1 MERLSFKEWQVLSD
15 LEVLDS
21 IPEDFEFSMARGELK
36 TIKRSVDR
44 IMKHLGG
51 EGDLEAWVQSKI
63 TKANDYL
70 NSVSNHMD
78 GGEDDTKKEV
88 KEGKI
93 GKECSCCGDTI
104 TEDGCGCGPEC
115 GHCGGKGKV
124 EESLKE
130 EKCGDGMYYCKTSKK
145 CKKIPKGYRVGKDGM
160 LVKGVRWQDS
170 DGDGKWYEPGDDV
183 SEGIMPEPID
193 PKKHRDA
200 QKKQKMRN
208 LAIGNENPN
217 EKKVAEKKAG
227 GPKMMG
233 EATSRPKS
241 TQRAKLS
248 KADAHKRQAKLDR
261 ISAAKERSG
270 EVKSSKPTETP
281 APKRE
286 KREKVDPRLERAGDQ
301 IIRQLRSEGK
311 YSDSETYVKG
321 TAPVRATYGGKTDSF
336 TKETYKKKSKKLNE
350 GAVEDLE
357 KGMETLKSITYDSID
372 GLMKRIAE
380 DHDISTTKLHYMFKA
395 KHDMTPDDWAEK
407 NLKEEMSNWR
417 QDLDEKCWKGY
428 EKKGMKTMFGKR
440 YPNCVKK
447 EEVEQIQEKPGDGY
461 LGPTMKVGGSE
472 VGVPNPIRIAKDAAD
487 NTNRANQRKVDAV
500 KAHGGT
506 ASMPPYKLHNKQT
519 SKASQT
525 LFGMQKQSYEPQGE
539 VIGEE
544 GDDKVT
550 PINKGK
556 RMDAKKQAMKDMGKT
571 PYDLN
576 TARRRAKG
584 QGILDN
590 LLGKPPTTEEVV
602 LEKRDGKSAK
612 SKGYSL
618 RDWFKGGGWVQAGGK
633 YDGKPCAKQP
643 GQTTKPFCRDADD
656 RAAMTKDEREKRA
669 AKKRREDPN
678 PERKGKAKIVTEGKE
693 DKARRS
699 ELAKKHGID
708 MTKPGSRAK
717 LARLMKADTISKKRK
732 ESGDVRT
739 DKEVRKD
746 NAINRKEIDKERQHL
761 KQSKTKKGTEARRRV
776 DKKMDDFRRELR
788 SSDKPAEA
796 PPTREKVKV
805 QVGTKVDKP
814 ADAPKTG
821 RNKPTAEKRADR
833 KSYEAQQRRN
843 QKGLTE
849 KTEEIRYCPKCK
861 KPETRS
867 DCRYG
872 VDYWDANAKAI
883 VAEKKDACYH
893 KVKSRYSVWPSA
905 YASGAL
911 VKCRKVGAKNWGNK
925 TKKEGYEFS
934 DWRDDF
940 KPTEIQSFD
949 IVKAEPLV
957 DVNSITEPVQL
968 ATEDYQRL
976 QSTGNVFCIMLTW
989 RGQPY
994 KVQLFFPGGSRPSRE
1009 EVKGEVDKLY
1019 PGAVISH
1026 YYPAPTDP
1034 TQPIVVI
1041 QR

>member
-88 KEGKI
+88 KEAKCDCDCGKVP
-93 GKECSCCGDTI
+93 CV
-104 TEDGCGCGPEC
+104 EC
-115 GHCGGKGKV
+115 GTDHHKK
-124 EESLKE
+124 ELKE
-130 EKCGDGMYYCKTSKK
+130 EKCGDGMYYCKSSKK
-145 CKKIPKGYRVGKDGM
+145 CKKIPKGHRVGKDGM

-183 SEGIMPEPID
+183 SEGSNPSFDIN
-193 PKKHRDA
+193 PKAKKGSERDKKLQNRA
-200 QKKQKMRN
+200 DSGGVEGEIAAKMLQKKGKGPSLPGRQQDMR
-208 LAIGNENPN
+208 
-217 EKKVAEKKAG
+217 KKLK
-227 GPKMMG
+227 
-233 EATSRPKS
+233 
-241 TQRAKLS
+241 
-248 KADAHKRQAKLDR
+248 
-261 ISAAKERSG
+261 
-270 EVKSSKPTETP
+270 
-281 APKRE
+281 
-286 KREKVDPRLERAGDQ
+286 
-301 IIRQLRSEGK
+301 EGK

-372 GLMKRIAE
+372 GLMKKIAK

-472 VGVPNPIRIAKDAAD
+472 VGIPNPIRIAQDAAD
-487 NTNRANQRKVDAV
+487 VSNTVNQAKVADINAV
-500 KAHGGT
+500 RRGSAKIQKTKNYHKDTST
-506 ASMPPYKLHNKQT
+506 ASK
-519 SKASQT
+519 T
-525 LFGMQKQSYEPQGE
+525 LFGLRHNPRAQEILRQNQSFEPQGE

-544 GDDKVT
+544 GDNKVT
-550 PINKGK
+550 PINKKK
-556 RMDAKKQAMKDMGKT
+556 RMDAKKQATKDMSKE
-571 PYDLN
+571 PYDTN
-576 TARRRAKG
+576 TVRRRAKG
-584 QGILDN
+584 QEILDN

-678 PERKGKAKIVTEGKE
+678 PERKGKAKIVTE
-693 DKARRS
+693 KA
-699 ELAKKHGID
+699 
-708 MTKPGSRAK
+708 
-717 LARLMKADTISKKRK
+717 
-732 ESGDVRT
+732 
-739 DKEVRKD
+739 
-746 NAINRKEIDKERQHL
+746 
-761 KQSKTKKGTEARRRV
+761 
-776 DKKMDDFRRELR
+776 
-788 SSDKPAEA
+788 
-796 PPTREKVKV
+796 
-805 QVGTKVDKP
+805 
-814 ADAPKTG
+814 
-821 RNKPTAEKRADR
+821 
-833 KSYEAQQRRN
+833 
-843 QKGLTE
+843 
-849 KTEEIRYCPKCK
+849 EEIRYCPKCK

-872 VDYWDANAKAI
+872 VDYWDANSKTI

>member
-88 KEGKI
+88 KEAKCDCDCGKVP
-93 GKECSCCGDTI
+93 CV
-104 TEDGCGCGPEC
+104 EC
-115 GHCGGKGKV
+115 GTDHHKK
-124 EESLKE
+124 ELKE

-145 CKKIPKGYRVGKDGM
+145 CKKIPKGHRVSKDGM

-183 SEGIMPEPID
+183 SEGVMPEPID
-193 PKKHRDA
+193 PKKHKVA

-208 LAIGNENPN
+208 LAIGNDNPN

-227 GPKMMG
+227 GPKMIG
-233 EATSRPKS
+233 
-241 TQRAKLS
+241 
-248 KADAHKRQAKLDR
+248 
-261 ISAAKERSG
+261 
-270 EVKSSKPTETP
+270 
-281 APKRE
+281 
-286 KREKVDPRLERAGDQ
+286 
-301 IIRQLRSEGK
+301 
-311 YSDSETYVKG
+311 
-321 TAPVRATYGGKTDSF
+321 
-336 TKETYKKKSKKLNE
+336 E

-372 GLMKRIAE
+372 GLMKKIAE

-525 LFGMQKQSYEPQGE
+525 LFGMQKQSYEPEGE

-544 GDDKVT
+544 GDNKVT

-678 PERKGKAKIVTEGKE
+678 PERKGKAKIVTE
-693 DKARRS
+693 
-699 ELAKKHGID
+699 
-708 MTKPGSRAK
+708 
-717 LARLMKADTISKKRK
+717 
-732 ESGDVRT
+732 
-739 DKEVRKD
+739 
-746 NAINRKEIDKERQHL
+746 
-761 KQSKTKKGTEARRRV
+761 
-776 DKKMDDFRRELR
+776 
-788 SSDKPAEA
+788 
-796 PPTREKVKV
+796 
-805 QVGTKVDKP
+805 
-814 ADAPKTG
+814 
-821 RNKPTAEKRADR
+821 
-833 KSYEAQQRRN
+833 
-843 QKGLTE
+843 

-872 VDYWDANAKAI
+872 VDYWDANSKAI

-994 KVQLFFPGGSRPSRE
+994 RVQLFFPGGSRPSRE

>member
-130 EKCGDGMYYCKTSKK
+130 EKCGDGMYYCKSSKK

-193 PKKHRDA
+193 PKKHKAA

-208 LAIGNENPN
+208 LAIGNDNPN
-217 EKKVAEKKAG
+217 DKKVAEKKAG
-227 GPKMMG
+227 GPKMIG
-233 EATSRPKS
+233 
-241 TQRAKLS
+241 
-248 KADAHKRQAKLDR
+248 
-261 ISAAKERSG
+261 
-270 EVKSSKPTETP
+270 
-281 APKRE
+281 
-286 KREKVDPRLERAGDQ
+286 
-301 IIRQLRSEGK
+301 
-311 YSDSETYVKG
+311 
-321 TAPVRATYGGKTDSF
+321 
-336 TKETYKKKSKKLNE
+336 E

-372 GLMKRIAE
+372 GLMKKIAE

-447 EEVEQIQEKPGDGY
+447 EEVEQIDEVLGTAGKLAVRQGIKVAGKRGGRAVQGGLKSGKTATKSALQQKQAGKGEKIGKVVGAVAGGMAGGAAGGGVAS
-461 LGPTMKVGGSE
+461 LATGVAGGEVGQRVGGAIGKKIDKMSAKKPQKK
-472 VGVPNPIRIAKDAAD
+472 VVVNPQVME
-487 NTNRANQRKVDAV
+487 T
-500 KAHGGT
+500 T
-506 ASMPPYKLHNKQT
+506 
-519 SKASQT
+519 
-525 LFGMQKQSYEPQGE
+525 E

-544 GDDKVT
+544 GDNKVT

-678 PERKGKAKIVTEGKE
+678 PERKGKAKIVTEGQGETAKPRTKNLQRPTGKQPKASYRDQMRAKQRQERLERQKSVDSSTQRGPTASKE
-693 DKARRS
+693 
-699 ELAKKHGID
+699 AKK
-708 MTKPGSRAK
+708 AEE
-717 LARLMKADTISKKRK
+717 KRK
-732 ESGDVRT
+732 QNDPRT
-739 DKEVRKD
+739 SRL
-746 NAINRKEIDKERQHL
+746 R
-761 KQSKTKKGTEARRRV
+761 GTI
-776 DKKMDDFRRELR
+776 
-788 SSDKPAEA
+788 
-796 PPTREKVKV
+796 
-805 QVGTKVDKP
+805 
-814 ADAPKTG
+814 
-821 RNKPTAEKRADR
+821 ADR
-833 KSYEAQQRRN
+833 MAQGA
-843 QKGLTE
+843 KEHGLTE

-872 VDYWDANAKAI
+872 VDYWDANSKAI

-949 IVKAEPLV
+949 IIKAEPLV

-994 KVQLFFPGGSRPSRE
+994 RVQLFFPGGSRPSRE

>member
-88 KEGKI
+88 KEGKSKCDCDC
-93 GKECSCCGDTI
+93 GKVPCV
-104 TEDGCGCGPEC
+104 EC
-115 GHCGGKGKV
+115 GGDHHKN
-124 EESLKE
+124 ELKE

-183 SEGIMPEPID
+183 SEGSNPSFEVNKKKEVPEVPTQGPEVPKDMTFKTSELTKRIGKNIKKIKND
-193 PKKHRDA
+193 PNHPVNKLNKKR
-200 QKKQKMRN
+200 
-208 LAIGNENPN
+208 
-217 EKKVAEKKAG
+217 
-227 GPKMMG
+227 
-233 EATSRPKS
+233 
-241 TQRAKLS
+241 KLS
-248 KADAHKRQAKLDR
+248 
-261 ISAAKERSG
+261 
-270 EVKSSKPTETP
+270 
-281 APKRE
+281 
-286 KREKVDPRLERAGDQ
+286 
-301 IIRQLRSEGK
+301 
-311 YSDSETYVKG
+311 
-321 TAPVRATYGGKTDSF
+321 
-336 TKETYKKKSKKLNE
+336 E

-372 GLMKRIAE
+372 GLMKKIAE

-447 EEVEQIQEKPGDGY
+447 EEKDPFGRPGGKY
-461 LGPTMKVGGSE
+461 G
-472 VGVPNPIRIAKDAAD
+472 GVPKKGSGYDKAYQ
-487 NTNRANQRKVDAV
+487 ANMK
-500 KAHGGT
+500 KI
-506 ASMPPYKLHNKQT
+506 KELE
-519 SKASQT
+519 
-525 LFGMQKQSYEPQGE
+525 QKEETE
-539 VIGEE
+539 VIREE
-544 GDDKVT
+544 GDNKVT

-576 TARRRAKG
+576 TSRRRAKG

-678 PERKGKAKIVTEGKE
+678 PERKGKAKIVTEGQGETAKPRTKNLQRPIGKQPKASYRDQMRAKQRQERLERQKSVDSSTQRGPTASKEAKKAEEKRKQNDPRASRLRGTIADRMAQGAREHGLGEAKIVTEGKE

-699 ELAKKHGID
+699 ELAKKHGLD

-746 NAINRKEIDKERQHL
+746 NAANRKAIDATRQQL
-761 KQSKTKKGTEARRRV
+761 GQSKAKKGTERRRQV
-776 DKKMDDFRRELR
+776 DKKLDNFRKELR

-796 PPTREKVKV
+796 PPTRQKVNVK
-805 QVGTKVDKP
+805 VGTKVDKP
-814 ADAPKTG
+814 ADGPKTG

-843 QKGLTE
+843 QKEDMKEGL
-849 KTEEIRYCPKCK
+849 
-861 KPETRS
+861 
-867 DCRYG
+867 
-872 VDYWDANAKAI
+872 

>member
-21 IPEDFEFSMARGELK
+21 IPEDFEFAMARGELK

-88 KEGKI
+88 KEAKCDCDCGKVP
-93 GKECSCCGDTI
+93 CV
-104 TEDGCGCGPEC
+104 EC
-115 GHCGGKGKV
+115 GTDHHKK
-124 EESLKE
+124 ELKE

-145 CKKIPKGYRVGKDGM
+145 CKKIPKGHRVGKDGM

-183 SEGIMPEPID
+183 SEGNKSESFEVQESPSFEMNKSEIPRD
-193 PKKHRDA
+193 KRYQTSDLSRRVKKNMDR
-200 QKKQKMRN
+200 MRN
-208 LAIGNENPN
+208 DPNHPHYVGKVLKANE
-217 EKKVAEKKAG
+217 
-227 GPKMMG
+227 
-233 EATSRPKS
+233 
-241 TQRAKLS
+241 
-248 KADAHKRQAKLDR
+248 
-261 ISAAKERSG
+261 
-270 EVKSSKPTETP
+270 EVEVT
-281 APKRE
+281 
-286 KREKVDPRLERAGDQ
+286 
-301 IIRQLRSEGK
+301 EGK

-372 GLMKRIAE
+372 GLMKKIAE

-447 EEVEQIQEKPGDGY
+447 EE
-461 LGPTMKVGGSE
+461 T
-472 VGVPNPIRIAKDAAD
+472 
-487 NTNRANQRKVDAV
+487 
-500 KAHGGT
+500 
-506 ASMPPYKLHNKQT
+506 
-519 SKASQT
+519 
-525 LFGMQKQSYEPQGE
+525 E

-576 TARRRAKG
+576 TSRRRAKG
-584 QGILDN
+584 KGILDN

-678 PERKGKAKIVTEGKE
+678 PERKGKAKIVTEGQGETAKPRTKNLQRPTGKQPKASYRDQMRAKQRQERLERQKSVDSSTQRGPTASKEAKKAEEKRKQNDPRASRLRGTIADRMAQGAKEHGLGEGNIVAEGKE

-699 ELAKKHGID
+699 ELAKKHGLD

-746 NAINRKEIDKERQHL
+746 NAINRKEIDKERQAL

-796 PPTREKVKV
+796 PPTRQKVNVK
-805 QVGTKVDKP
+805 VGTKVDKP
-814 ADAPKTG
+814 ADGPKTG

-843 QKGLTE
+843 QKEDMKEGL
-849 KTEEIRYCPKCK
+849 
-861 KPETRS
+861 
-867 DCRYG
+867 
-872 VDYWDANAKAI
+872 

>member
-88 KEGKI
+88 KEAKCDCDCGKVP
-93 GKECSCCGDTI
+93 CV
-104 TEDGCGCGPEC
+104 EC
-115 GHCGGKGKV
+115 GTDHHKK
-124 EESLKE
+124 ELKE
-130 EKCGDGMYYCKTSKK
+130 EKCGDGMYYCKSSKK

-183 SEGIMPEPID
+183 SEGAMPEPID
-193 PKKHRDA
+193 PKKHKDA

-227 GPKMMG
+227 GPKLMG
-233 EATSRPKS
+233 
-241 TQRAKLS
+241 
-248 KADAHKRQAKLDR
+248 
-261 ISAAKERSG
+261 
-270 EVKSSKPTETP
+270 
-281 APKRE
+281 
-286 KREKVDPRLERAGDQ
+286 
-301 IIRQLRSEGK
+301 EGK

-357 KGMETLKSITYDSID
+357 KGMENLKSITYDSID

-544 GDDKVT
+544 GDNKVT
-550 PINKGK
+550 SINQKK
-556 RMDAKKQAMKDMGKT
+556 RMDAKKQAIKDMSKE
-571 PYDLN
+571 PYDTN
-576 TARRRAKG
+576 TARRRAKC
-584 QGILDN
+584 QGILDK

-602 LEKRDGKSAK
+602 LEKRDGRSAK

-618 RDWFKGGGWVQAGGK
+618 RDWFKGG
-633 YDGKPCAKQP
+633 
-643 GQTTKPFCRDADD
+643 
-656 RAAMTKDEREKRA
+656 
-669 AKKRREDPN
+669 
-678 PERKGKAKIVTEGKE
+678 
-693 DKARRS
+693 
-699 ELAKKHGID
+699 
-708 MTKPGSRAK
+708 
-717 LARLMKADTISKKRK
+717 
-732 ESGDVRT
+732 
-739 DKEVRKD
+739 
-746 NAINRKEIDKERQHL
+746 
-761 KQSKTKKGTEARRRV
+761 
-776 DKKMDDFRRELR
+776 
-788 SSDKPAEA
+788 
-796 PPTREKVKV
+796 
-805 QVGTKVDKP
+805 
-814 ADAPKTG
+814 
-821 RNKPTAEKRADR
+821 
-833 KSYEAQQRRN
+833 
-843 QKGLTE
+843 
-849 KTEEIRYCPKCK
+849 
-861 KPETRS
+861 
-867 DCRYG
+867 
-872 VDYWDANAKAI
+872 
-883 VAEKKDACYH
+883 
-893 KVKSRYSVWPSA
+893 
-905 YASGAL
+905 
-911 VKCRKVGAKNWGNK
+911 
-925 TKKEGYEFS
+925 
-934 DWRDDF
+934 
-940 KPTEIQSFD
+940 
-949 IVKAEPLV
+949 
-957 DVNSITEPVQL
+957 
-968 ATEDYQRL
+968 
-976 QSTGNVFCIMLTW
+976 
-989 RGQPY
+989 
-994 KVQLFFPGGSRPSRE
+994 
-1009 EVKGEVDKLY
+1009 
-1019 PGAVISH
+1019 
-1026 YYPAPTDP
+1026 
-1034 TQPIVVI
+1034 
-1041 QR
+1041 

>member
-1 MERLSFKEWQVLSD
+1 
-15 LEVLDS
+15 
-21 IPEDFEFSMARGELK
+21 
-36 TIKRSVDR
+36 
-44 IMKHLGG
+44 
-51 EGDLEAWVQSKI
+51 
-63 TKANDYL
+63 
-70 NSVSNHMD
+70 
-78 GGEDDTKKEV
+78 
-88 KEGKI
+88 
-93 GKECSCCGDTI
+93 
-104 TEDGCGCGPEC
+104 
-115 GHCGGKGKV
+115 
-124 EESLKE
+124 
-130 EKCGDGMYYCKTSKK
+130 
-145 CKKIPKGYRVGKDGM
+145 
-160 LVKGVRWQDS
+160 
-170 DGDGKWYEPGDDV
+170 
-183 SEGIMPEPID
+183 
-193 PKKHRDA
+193 
-200 QKKQKMRN
+200 
-208 LAIGNENPN
+208 
-217 EKKVAEKKAG
+217 
-227 GPKMMG
+227 
-233 EATSRPKS
+233 
-241 TQRAKLS
+241 
-248 KADAHKRQAKLDR
+248 
-261 ISAAKERSG
+261 
-270 EVKSSKPTETP
+270 
-281 APKRE
+281 
-286 KREKVDPRLERAGDQ
+286 
-301 IIRQLRSEGK
+301 
-311 YSDSETYVKG
+311 
-321 TAPVRATYGGKTDSF
+321 
-336 TKETYKKKSKKLNE
+336 
-350 GAVEDLE
+350 
-357 KGMETLKSITYDSID
+357 METLKSITYDSID
-372 GLMKRIAE
+372 GLMKKIAE

-447 EEVEQIQEKPGDGY
+447 EE
-461 LGPTMKVGGSE
+461 T
-472 VGVPNPIRIAKDAAD
+472 
-487 NTNRANQRKVDAV
+487 
-500 KAHGGT
+500 
-506 ASMPPYKLHNKQT
+506 
-519 SKASQT
+519 
-525 LFGMQKQSYEPQGE
+525 E

-544 GDDKVT
+544 GDNKVT

-678 PERKGKAKIVTEGKE
+678 PERKGKAKIVTEGQGETAKPRTKNLQRPTGKQPKASYRDQMRAKQRQERLERQKSVDSSTQRGPTASKEAKKAEEKRKQNDPRASRLRGTIADRMAQGAREHGLGEGNIVAEGKE

-699 ELAKKHGID
+699 ELAKKHGLD

-732 ESGDVRT
+732 ESGDTRS

-746 NAINRKEIDKERQHL
+746 NAINRKEIDKERQAL

-796 PPTREKVKV
+796 PPTRQKVNVK
-805 QVGTKVDKP
+805 VGTKVDKP
-814 ADAPKTG
+814 ADGPKTG

-843 QKGLTE
+843 QKEDMKEGL
-849 KTEEIRYCPKCK
+849 
-861 KPETRS
+861 
-867 DCRYG
+867 
-872 VDYWDANAKAI
+872 

>member
-88 KEGKI
+88 KEAKCDCDCGKVP
-93 GKECSCCGDTI
+93 CV
-104 TEDGCGCGPEC
+104 EC
-115 GHCGGKGKV
+115 GTDHHKK
-124 EESLKE
+124 ELKE
-130 EKCGDGMYYCKTSKK
+130 EKCGDGMYYCKSSKK

-183 SEGIMPEPID
+183 SEGAMPEPID
-193 PKKHRDA
+193 PKKHKDA

-227 GPKMMG
+227 GPKLMG
-233 EATSRPKS
+233 
-241 TQRAKLS
+241 
-248 KADAHKRQAKLDR
+248 
-261 ISAAKERSG
+261 
-270 EVKSSKPTETP
+270 
-281 APKRE
+281 
-286 KREKVDPRLERAGDQ
+286 
-301 IIRQLRSEGK
+301 EGK

-357 KGMETLKSITYDSID
+357 KGMENLKSITYDSID

-544 GDDKVT
+544 GDNKVT
-550 PINKGK
+550 SINQKK
-556 RMDAKKQAMKDMGKT
+556 RMDAKKQAIKDMSKE
-571 PYDLN
+571 PYDTN

-678 PERKGKAKIVTEGKE
+678 PERKGKAKIVTAE
-693 DKARRS
+693 
-699 ELAKKHGID
+699 
-708 MTKPGSRAK
+708 
-717 LARLMKADTISKKRK
+717 
-732 ESGDVRT
+732 
-739 DKEVRKD
+739 EV
-746 NAINRKEIDKERQHL
+746 
-761 KQSKTKKGTEARRRV
+761 
-776 DKKMDDFRRELR
+776 
-788 SSDKPAEA
+788 
-796 PPTREKVKV
+796 
-805 QVGTKVDKP
+805 
-814 ADAPKTG
+814 
-821 RNKPTAEKRADR
+821 
-833 KSYEAQQRRN
+833 
-843 QKGLTE
+843 
-849 KTEEIRYCPKCK
+849 
-861 KPETRS
+861 
-867 DCRYG
+867 
-872 VDYWDANAKAI
+872 

-994 KVQLFFPGGSRPSRE
+994 RVQLFFPGGSRPSRE

>member
-1 MERLSFKEWQVLSD
+1 
-15 LEVLDS
+15 
-21 IPEDFEFSMARGELK
+21 
-36 TIKRSVDR
+36 
-44 IMKHLGG
+44 
-51 EGDLEAWVQSKI
+51 
-63 TKANDYL
+63 
-70 NSVSNHMD
+70 
-78 GGEDDTKKEV
+78 
-88 KEGKI
+88 
-93 GKECSCCGDTI
+93 
-104 TEDGCGCGPEC
+104 
-115 GHCGGKGKV
+115 
-124 EESLKE
+124 
-130 EKCGDGMYYCKTSKK
+130 MYYCKTSKK
-145 CKKIPKGYRVGKDGM
+145 CKKIPKGHRVGKDGM

-193 PKKHRDA
+193 PKKHKDA

-208 LAIGNENPN
+208 LAIGNDNPN

-227 GPKMMG
+227 GPKMIG
-233 EATSRPKS
+233 
-241 TQRAKLS
+241 
-248 KADAHKRQAKLDR
+248 
-261 ISAAKERSG
+261 
-270 EVKSSKPTETP
+270 
-281 APKRE
+281 
-286 KREKVDPRLERAGDQ
+286 
-301 IIRQLRSEGK
+301 
-311 YSDSETYVKG
+311 
-321 TAPVRATYGGKTDSF
+321 
-336 TKETYKKKSKKLNE
+336 E

-447 EEVEQIQEKPGDGY
+447 EEVDFQEGNLQDLKIKGAKGPKSMKDVKLPKFKDTDNPKFKKEEVEQIQEKPGDGY
-461 LGPTMKVGGSE
+461 LGPTIDVGGKPL
-472 VGVPNPIRIAKDAAD
+472 GVPNPIRIAKDAAD
-487 NTNRANQRKVDAV
+487 VETRKNLANM
-500 KAHGGT
+500 KAINQASRGSAGR
-506 ASMPPYKLHNKQT
+506 ASMIGDTSRHNTQT
-519 SKASQT
+519 SAAYNRFFKPSPRFT
-525 LFGMQKQSYEPQGE
+525 KDSFEPQGE

-544 GDDKVT
+544 GDNKVT

-571 PYDLN
+571 PYDTN

-678 PERKGKAKIVTEGKE
+678 PERKGKAKIVTE
-693 DKARRS
+693 
-699 ELAKKHGID
+699 
-708 MTKPGSRAK
+708 
-717 LARLMKADTISKKRK
+717 
-732 ESGDVRT
+732 
-739 DKEVRKD
+739 
-746 NAINRKEIDKERQHL
+746 
-761 KQSKTKKGTEARRRV
+761 
-776 DKKMDDFRRELR
+776 
-788 SSDKPAEA
+788 
-796 PPTREKVKV
+796 
-805 QVGTKVDKP
+805 
-814 ADAPKTG
+814 
-821 RNKPTAEKRADR
+821 
-833 KSYEAQQRRN
+833 
-843 QKGLTE
+843 

-861 KPETRS
+861 KPEIRS

-872 VDYWDANAKAI
+872 VDYWDANSKAI

-994 KVQLFFPGGSRPSRE
+994 RVQLFFPGGSRPSRE

>member
-193 PKKHRDA
+193 PKKHKAA

-208 LAIGNENPN
+208 LAIGNDNPN

-227 GPKMMG
+227 GPKMIG
-233 EATSRPKS
+233 
-241 TQRAKLS
+241 
-248 KADAHKRQAKLDR
+248 
-261 ISAAKERSG
+261 
-270 EVKSSKPTETP
+270 
-281 APKRE
+281 
-286 KREKVDPRLERAGDQ
+286 
-301 IIRQLRSEGK
+301 
-311 YSDSETYVKG
+311 
-321 TAPVRATYGGKTDSF
+321 
-336 TKETYKKKSKKLNE
+336 E

-472 VGVPNPIRIAKDAAD
+472 VGIPNPVRIAQDAAD
-487 NTNRANQRKVDAV
+487 VSNTTNQAKVAEINAARRGSAKMQKTKNYHKDTS
-500 KAHGGT
+500 T
-506 ASMPPYKLHNKQT
+506 ASK
-519 SKASQT
+519 T
-525 LFGMQKQSYEPQGE
+525 LFGLTHNPRAQEILRQNQSFEPQGE

-544 GDDKVT
+544 GDNKVT

-678 PERKGKAKIVTEGKE
+678 PERKGKAKIVTEGQGETAKPRTKNLQRPTGKQPKASYRDQMRAKQRQERLERQKSVDSSTQRGPTASKE
-693 DKARRS
+693 
-699 ELAKKHGID
+699 AKK
-708 MTKPGSRAK
+708 AEE
-717 LARLMKADTISKKRK
+717 KRK
-732 ESGDVRT
+732 QNDPRT
-739 DKEVRKD
+739 SRL
-746 NAINRKEIDKERQHL
+746 R
-761 KQSKTKKGTEARRRV
+761 GTI
-776 DKKMDDFRRELR
+776 
-788 SSDKPAEA
+788 
-796 PPTREKVKV
+796 
-805 QVGTKVDKP
+805 
-814 ADAPKTG
+814 
-821 RNKPTAEKRADR
+821 ADR
-833 KSYEAQQRRN
+833 MAQGA
-843 QKGLTE
+843 KEHGLTE

-872 VDYWDANAKAI
+872 VDYWDANSKAI

-994 KVQLFFPGGSRPSRE
+994 RVQLFFPGGSRPSRE

>member
-88 KEGKI
+88 KEGKSKCDCDC
-93 GKECSCCGDTI
+93 GKVPCV
-104 TEDGCGCGPEC
+104 EC
-115 GHCGGKGKV
+115 GGDHHKN
-124 EESLKE
+124 ELKE

-183 SEGIMPEPID
+183 SEGSNPSFEVNKKKEVPEVPTQGPEVPKDMTFKTSELTKRIGKNIKKIKND
-193 PKKHRDA
+193 PNHPVNKLNKKR
-200 QKKQKMRN
+200 
-208 LAIGNENPN
+208 
-217 EKKVAEKKAG
+217 
-227 GPKMMG
+227 
-233 EATSRPKS
+233 
-241 TQRAKLS
+241 KLS
-248 KADAHKRQAKLDR
+248 
-261 ISAAKERSG
+261 
-270 EVKSSKPTETP
+270 
-281 APKRE
+281 
-286 KREKVDPRLERAGDQ
+286 
-301 IIRQLRSEGK
+301 
-311 YSDSETYVKG
+311 
-321 TAPVRATYGGKTDSF
+321 
-336 TKETYKKKSKKLNE
+336 E

-372 GLMKRIAE
+372 GLMKKIAE

-447 EEVEQIQEKPGDGY
+447 EEKDPFGRPGGKY
-461 LGPTMKVGGSE
+461 G
-472 VGVPNPIRIAKDAAD
+472 GVPKKGSGYDKAYQ
-487 NTNRANQRKVDAV
+487 ANMK
-500 KAHGGT
+500 KI
-506 ASMPPYKLHNKQT
+506 KELE
-519 SKASQT
+519 
-525 LFGMQKQSYEPQGE
+525 QKEETE
-539 VIGEE
+539 VIREE
-544 GDDKVT
+544 GDNKVT

-576 TARRRAKG
+576 TSRRRAKG

-678 PERKGKAKIVTEGKE
+678 PERKGKAKIVTEGQGETAKPRTKNLQRPIGKQPKASYRDQMRAKQRQERLERQKSVDSSTQRGPTASKEAKKAEEKRKQNDPRASRLRGTIADRMAQGAREHGLGEAKIVTEGKE

-699 ELAKKHGID
+699 ELAKKHGLD

-746 NAINRKEIDKERQHL
+746 NAANRKAIDATRQQL
-761 KQSKTKKGTEARRRV
+761 GQSKAKKGTERRRQV
-776 DKKMDDFRRELR
+776 DKKLDNFRKELR

-796 PPTREKVKV
+796 PPTREKVRVK
-805 QVGTKVDKP
+805 VGTKVDKP
-814 ADAPKTG
+814 AEGPKTG
-821 RNKPTAEKRADR
+821 RNKPTAAKRADR

-843 QKGLTE
+843 
-849 KTEEIRYCPKCK
+849 
-861 KPETRS
+861 
-867 DCRYG
+867 
-872 VDYWDANAKAI
+872 AK
-883 VAEKKDACYH
+883 E
-893 KVKSRYSVWPSA
+893 S
-905 YASGAL
+905 
-911 VKCRKVGAKNWGNK
+911 
-925 TKKEGYEFS
+925 
-934 DWRDDF
+934 
-940 KPTEIQSFD
+940 
-949 IVKAEPLV
+949 
-957 DVNSITEPVQL
+957 
-968 ATEDYQRL
+968 
-976 QSTGNVFCIMLTW
+976 
-989 RGQPY
+989 
-994 KVQLFFPGGSRPSRE
+994 
-1009 EVKGEVDKLY
+1009 
-1019 PGAVISH
+1019 
-1026 YYPAPTDP
+1026 
-1034 TQPIVVI
+1034 
-1041 QR
+1041 

>member
-1 MERLSFKEWQVLSD
+1 MERISFKEWQVLSD

-21 IPEDFEFSMARGELK
+21 IPEDFEFAMARGELK
-36 TIKRSVDR
+36 TIKRSIDR

-88 KEGKI
+88 KEGKS
-93 GKECSCCGDTI
+93 KCDCDCGEVPCT
-104 TEDGCGCGPEC
+104 EC
-115 GHCGGKGKV
+115 GGDHHKN
-124 EESLKE
+124 ELKE

-145 CKKIPKGYRVGKDGM
+145 CKKIPKGHRVGKDGM

-183 SEGIMPEPID
+183 SEGIMSEPID
-193 PKKHRDA
+193 PKKHKDA

-208 LAIGNENPN
+208 LAIGNDNPN

-233 EATSRPKS
+233 EGV
-241 TQRAKLS
+241 
-248 KADAHKRQAKLDR
+248 
-261 ISAAKERSG
+261 I
-270 EVKSSKPTETP
+270 
-281 APKRE
+281 
-286 KREKVDPRLERAGDQ
+286 
-301 IIRQLRSEGK
+301 
-311 YSDSETYVKG
+311 
-321 TAPVRATYGGKTDSF
+321 
-336 TKETYKKKSKKLNE
+336 
-350 GAVEDLE
+350 EDLE

-372 GLMKRIAE
+372 GLMKKIAE

-395 KHDMTPDDWAEK
+395 KHDMTPDEWAEK

-472 VGVPNPIRIAKDAAD
+472 VGVPNPIRIATDTAD

-525 LFGMQKQSYEPQGE
+525 LFGMQKQSYELEGE

-544 GDDKVT
+544 GDNKVIS
-550 PINKGK
+550 INKGK
-556 RMDAKKQAMKDMGKT
+556 KMDAKKQAMKDMGKT
-571 PYDLN
+571 SYDTN
-576 TARRRAKG
+576 TSKRRAKG

-590 LLGKPPTTEEVV
+590 LLGKPPTTEEFSKVV

-612 SKGYSL
+612 DKGYSL
-618 RDWFKGGGWVQAGGK
+618 KDWFKGGGWVQSGGK

-656 RAAMTKDEREKRA
+656 RASMSKDEREKRA

-678 PERKGKAKIVTEGKE
+678 PDRKGKAKIVTE
-693 DKARRS
+693 
-699 ELAKKHGID
+699 
-708 MTKPGSRAK
+708 
-717 LARLMKADTISKKRK
+717 
-732 ESGDVRT
+732 
-739 DKEVRKD
+739 
-746 NAINRKEIDKERQHL
+746 
-761 KQSKTKKGTEARRRV
+761 
-776 DKKMDDFRRELR
+776 
-788 SSDKPAEA
+788 
-796 PPTREKVKV
+796 
-805 QVGTKVDKP
+805 
-814 ADAPKTG
+814 
-821 RNKPTAEKRADR
+821 
-833 KSYEAQQRRN
+833 KS
-843 QKGLTE
+843 
-849 KTEEIRYCPKCK
+849 EEIRYCPKCK
-861 KPETRS
+861 KPETRA

-872 VDYWDANAKAI
+872 VDYWDENSKSI
-883 VAEKKDACYH
+883 VIEKKDACYH

-911 VKCRKVGAKNWGNK
+911 VKCRKVGSKNWGNS
-925 TKKEGYEFS
+925 TKKEDYNFS
-934 DWRDDF
+934 NWRDDF
-940 KPTEIQSFD
+940 KTIEYEFID
-949 IVKAEPLV
+949 IIKAEPLV

-968 ATEDYQRL
+968 TTEDYQRL
-976 QSTGNVFCIMLTW
+976 QSTGNVFCIMLMW

-994 KVQLFFPGGSRPSRE
+994 RVQLFFSGGSRPSRE

-1019 PGAVISH
+1019 PGAVVTH

>member
-88 KEGKI
+88 KEGKV

-115 GHCGGKGKV
+115 EHCGGKGKV

-193 PKKHRDA
+193 PKKHKAA

-208 LAIGNENPN
+208 LAIGNDNPN

-227 GPKMMG
+227 GPKMIG
-233 EATSRPKS
+233 
-241 TQRAKLS
+241 
-248 KADAHKRQAKLDR
+248 
-261 ISAAKERSG
+261 
-270 EVKSSKPTETP
+270 
-281 APKRE
+281 
-286 KREKVDPRLERAGDQ
+286 
-301 IIRQLRSEGK
+301 
-311 YSDSETYVKG
+311 
-321 TAPVRATYGGKTDSF
+321 
-336 TKETYKKKSKKLNE
+336 E

-372 GLMKRIAE
+372 GLMKKIAE

-447 EEVEQIQEKPGDGY
+447 EEVNLQDLKIKGAK
-461 LGPTMKVGGSE
+461 GPKSMKDVKLPKFKDTDNPKFKKEE
-472 VGVPNPIRIAKDAAD
+472 V
-487 NTNRANQRKVDAV
+487 
-500 KAHGGT
+500 
-506 ASMPPYKLHNKQT
+506 
-519 SKASQT
+519 
-525 LFGMQKQSYEPQGE
+525 E

-544 GDDKVT
+544 GDNKVT

-678 PERKGKAKIVTEGKE
+678 PERKGKAKIVTEGQGETAKPRTKNLQRPTGKQPKASYRDQMRAKQRQERLERQKSVDSSTQRGPTASKE
-693 DKARRS
+693 
-699 ELAKKHGID
+699 AKK
-708 MTKPGSRAK
+708 AEE
-717 LARLMKADTISKKRK
+717 KRK
-732 ESGDVRT
+732 QNDPRT
-739 DKEVRKD
+739 SRL
-746 NAINRKEIDKERQHL
+746 R
-761 KQSKTKKGTEARRRV
+761 GTI
-776 DKKMDDFRRELR
+776 
-788 SSDKPAEA
+788 
-796 PPTREKVKV
+796 
-805 QVGTKVDKP
+805 
-814 ADAPKTG
+814 
-821 RNKPTAEKRADR
+821 ADR
-833 KSYEAQQRRN
+833 MAQGA
-843 QKGLTE
+843 KEHGLTE

-872 VDYWDANAKAI
+872 VDYWDANSKAI

-949 IVKAEPLV
+949 IIKAEPLV

-994 KVQLFFPGGSRPSRE
+994 RVQLFFPGGSRPSRE

>member
-88 KEGKI
+88 KEAKCDCDCGKVP
-93 GKECSCCGDTI
+93 CV
-104 TEDGCGCGPEC
+104 EC
-115 GHCGGKGKV
+115 GTDHHKK
-124 EESLKE
+124 ELKE
-130 EKCGDGMYYCKTSKK
+130 EKCGDGMYYCKSSKK

-183 SEGIMPEPID
+183 SEGSNPSFEIKKKKEVPEVPFQGPEVPKDMSFKTSELTKRIGKNIKKIKND
-193 PKKHRDA
+193 PNHPVNKLNKKRKLD
-200 QKKQKMRN
+200 
-208 LAIGNENPN
+208 
-217 EKKVAEKKAG
+217 
-227 GPKMMG
+227 
-233 EATSRPKS
+233 EATPRPKA
-241 TQRAKLS
+241 TQRGKLS
-248 KADAHKRQAKLDR
+248 KADAQQRQAKLDR

-270 EVKSSKPTETP
+270 EVKSSKPVETS

-357 KGMETLKSITYDSID
+357 KGMENLKSITYDSID
-372 GLMKRIAE
+372 GLMKKIAE

-447 EEVEQIQEKPGDGY
+447 EE
-461 LGPTMKVGGSE
+461 T
-472 VGVPNPIRIAKDAAD
+472 
-487 NTNRANQRKVDAV
+487 
-500 KAHGGT
+500 
-506 ASMPPYKLHNKQT
+506 
-519 SKASQT
+519 
-525 LFGMQKQSYEPQGE
+525 E

-544 GDDKVT
+544 GDNKVT
-550 PINKGK
+550 DINKGK

-571 PYDLN
+571 PYDTN

-699 ELAKKHGID
+699 ELAKKHGLD

-746 NAINRKEIDKERQHL
+746 NAINRKEIDKERQAL

-776 DKKMDDFRRELR
+776 DKKLDDFRRELR

-796 PPTREKVKV
+796 PPTRQKVNVK
-805 QVGTKVDKP
+805 VGTKVDKP
-814 ADAPKTG
+814 ADGPKTG

-843 QKGLTE
+843 QKELTE

-872 VDYWDANAKAI
+872 VDYWDANSKAI

>member
-1 MERLSFKEWQVLSD
+1 
-15 LEVLDS
+15 
-21 IPEDFEFSMARGELK
+21 
-36 TIKRSVDR
+36 
-44 IMKHLGG
+44 
-51 EGDLEAWVQSKI
+51 
-63 TKANDYL
+63 
-70 NSVSNHMD
+70 
-78 GGEDDTKKEV
+78 
-88 KEGKI
+88 
-93 GKECSCCGDTI
+93 
-104 TEDGCGCGPEC
+104 
-115 GHCGGKGKV
+115 
-124 EESLKE
+124 
-130 EKCGDGMYYCKTSKK
+130 
-145 CKKIPKGYRVGKDGM
+145 
-160 LVKGVRWQDS
+160 
-170 DGDGKWYEPGDDV
+170 
-183 SEGIMPEPID
+183 
-193 PKKHRDA
+193 
-200 QKKQKMRN
+200 
-208 LAIGNENPN
+208 
-217 EKKVAEKKAG
+217 
-227 GPKMMG
+227 
-233 EATSRPKS
+233 
-241 TQRAKLS
+241 
-248 KADAHKRQAKLDR
+248 
-261 ISAAKERSG
+261 
-270 EVKSSKPTETP
+270 
-281 APKRE
+281 
-286 KREKVDPRLERAGDQ
+286 
-301 IIRQLRSEGK
+301 
-311 YSDSETYVKG
+311 
-321 TAPVRATYGGKTDSF
+321 
-336 TKETYKKKSKKLNE
+336 
-350 GAVEDLE
+350 
-357 KGMETLKSITYDSID
+357 
-372 GLMKRIAE
+372 
-380 DHDISTTKLHYMFKA
+380 
-395 KHDMTPDDWAEK
+395 MTPDDWAEK

-544 GDDKVT
+544 GDNKVT
-550 PINKGK
+550 SINQKK
-556 RMDAKKQAMKDMGKT
+556 RMDAKKQAIKDMSKE
-571 PYDLN
+571 PYDTN

-678 PERKGKAKIVTEGKE
+678 PERKGKAKIVTAE
-693 DKARRS
+693 
-699 ELAKKHGID
+699 
-708 MTKPGSRAK
+708 
-717 LARLMKADTISKKRK
+717 
-732 ESGDVRT
+732 
-739 DKEVRKD
+739 EV
-746 NAINRKEIDKERQHL
+746 
-761 KQSKTKKGTEARRRV
+761 
-776 DKKMDDFRRELR
+776 
-788 SSDKPAEA
+788 
-796 PPTREKVKV
+796 
-805 QVGTKVDKP
+805 
-814 ADAPKTG
+814 
-821 RNKPTAEKRADR
+821 
-833 KSYEAQQRRN
+833 
-843 QKGLTE
+843 
-849 KTEEIRYCPKCK
+849 
-861 KPETRS
+861 
-867 DCRYG
+867 
-872 VDYWDANAKAI
+872 

>member
-88 KEGKI
+88 KEGKSKCDCDC
-93 GKECSCCGDTI
+93 GKVPCV
-104 TEDGCGCGPEC
+104 EC
-115 GHCGGKGKV
+115 GGDHHKN
-124 EESLKE
+124 ELKE

-145 CKKIPKGYRVGKDGM
+145 CKKIPKGHRVGKDGM

-183 SEGIMPEPID
+183 SEGNKSESFEIQEGGNFMRGKDSQIARSTGAGALSPE
-193 PKKHRDA
+193 
-200 QKKQKMRN
+200 
-208 LAIGNENPN
+208 
-217 EKKVAEKKAG
+217 
-227 GPKMMG
+227 
-233 EATSRPKS
+233 
-241 TQRAKLS
+241 
-248 KADAHKRQAKLDR
+248 
-261 ISAAKERSG
+261 AAKELG
-270 EVKSSKPTETP
+270 
-281 APKRE
+281 PKAEELR
-286 KREKVDPRLERAGDQ
+286 KKKLAKADLPGFTKKKVN
-301 IIRQLRSEGK
+301 EGK

-372 GLMKRIAE
+372 GLMKKIAE

-447 EEVEQIQEKPGDGY
+447 EE
-461 LGPTMKVGGSE
+461 T
-472 VGVPNPIRIAKDAAD
+472 
-487 NTNRANQRKVDAV
+487 
-500 KAHGGT
+500 
-506 ASMPPYKLHNKQT
+506 
-519 SKASQT
+519 
-525 LFGMQKQSYEPQGE
+525 E

-544 GDDKVT
+544 GDNKVT

-678 PERKGKAKIVTEGKE
+678 PERKGKAKIVTEGQGETAKPRTKNLQRPTGKQPKASYRDQMRAKQRQERLERQKSVDSSTQRGPTASKEAKKAEEKRKQNDPRASRLRGTIADRMAQGAREHGLTEGKE

-699 ELAKKHGID
+699 ELAKKHGLD

-732 ESGDVRT
+732 ESGDTRS

-746 NAINRKEIDKERQHL
+746 NAINRKEIDKERQAL

-796 PPTREKVKV
+796 PPTRQKVNVK
-805 QVGTKVDKP
+805 VGTKVDKP
-814 ADAPKTG
+814 ADGPKTG

-843 QKGLTE
+843 QKEDMKEGL
-849 KTEEIRYCPKCK
+849 
-861 KPETRS
+861 
-867 DCRYG
+867 
-872 VDYWDANAKAI
+872 

>member
-88 KEGKI
+88 KEGKV

-115 GHCGGKGKV
+115 EHCGGKGKV

-193 PKKHRDA
+193 PKKHKAA

-208 LAIGNENPN
+208 LAIGNDNPN

-227 GPKMMG
+227 GPKMIG
-233 EATSRPKS
+233 
-241 TQRAKLS
+241 
-248 KADAHKRQAKLDR
+248 
-261 ISAAKERSG
+261 
-270 EVKSSKPTETP
+270 
-281 APKRE
+281 
-286 KREKVDPRLERAGDQ
+286 
-301 IIRQLRSEGK
+301 
-311 YSDSETYVKG
+311 
-321 TAPVRATYGGKTDSF
+321 
-336 TKETYKKKSKKLNE
+336 E

-372 GLMKRIAE
+372 GLMKKIAE

-447 EEVEQIQEKPGDGY
+447 EEVEQIDEVLGTAGKLAVRQGIKVAGKRGGRAVQGGLKSGKTATKSALQQKQAGKGEKIGKVVGAVAGGMAGGAAGGGVAS
-461 LGPTMKVGGSE
+461 LATGVAGGEVGQRVGGAIGKKIDKMSAKKPQKK
-472 VGVPNPIRIAKDAAD
+472 VVVNPQVME
-487 NTNRANQRKVDAV
+487 T
-500 KAHGGT
+500 T
-506 ASMPPYKLHNKQT
+506 
-519 SKASQT
+519 
-525 LFGMQKQSYEPQGE
+525 E

-544 GDDKVT
+544 GDNKVT

-678 PERKGKAKIVTEGKE
+678 PERKGKAKIVTEGQGETAKPRTKNLQRPTGKQPKASYRDQMRAKQRQERLERQKSVDSSTQRGPTASKE
-693 DKARRS
+693 
-699 ELAKKHGID
+699 AKK
-708 MTKPGSRAK
+708 AEE
-717 LARLMKADTISKKRK
+717 KRK
-732 ESGDVRT
+732 QNDPRT
-739 DKEVRKD
+739 SRL
-746 NAINRKEIDKERQHL
+746 R
-761 KQSKTKKGTEARRRV
+761 GTI
-776 DKKMDDFRRELR
+776 
-788 SSDKPAEA
+788 
-796 PPTREKVKV
+796 
-805 QVGTKVDKP
+805 
-814 ADAPKTG
+814 
-821 RNKPTAEKRADR
+821 ADR
-833 KSYEAQQRRN
+833 MAQGA
-843 QKGLTE
+843 KEHGLTE

-872 VDYWDANAKAI
+872 VDYWDANSKAI

>member
-183 SEGIMPEPID
+183 SEGVMPEPID
-193 PKKHRDA
+193 PKKHKAA

-208 LAIGNENPN
+208 LAIGNDNPN

-227 GPKMMG
+227 GPKMIG
-233 EATSRPKS
+233 
-241 TQRAKLS
+241 
-248 KADAHKRQAKLDR
+248 
-261 ISAAKERSG
+261 
-270 EVKSSKPTETP
+270 
-281 APKRE
+281 
-286 KREKVDPRLERAGDQ
+286 
-301 IIRQLRSEGK
+301 
-311 YSDSETYVKG
+311 
-321 TAPVRATYGGKTDSF
+321 
-336 TKETYKKKSKKLNE
+336 E

-372 GLMKRIAE
+372 GLMKKIAE

-519 SKASQT
+519 SKA
-525 LFGMQKQSYEPQGE
+525 L
-539 VIGEE
+539 
-544 GDDKVT
+544 
-550 PINKGK
+550 
-556 RMDAKKQAMKDMGKT
+556 
-571 PYDLN
+571 
-576 TARRRAKG
+576 
-584 QGILDN
+584 
-590 LLGKPPTTEEVV
+590 
-602 LEKRDGKSAK
+602 
-612 SKGYSL
+612 SL
-618 RDWFKGGGWVQAGGK
+618 
-633 YDGKPCAKQP
+633 
-643 GQTTKPFCRDADD
+643 
-656 RAAMTKDEREKRA
+656 
-669 AKKRREDPN
+669 
-678 PERKGKAKIVTEGKE
+678 I
-693 DKARRS
+693 
-699 ELAKKHGID
+699 HI
-708 MTKPGSRAK
+708 
-717 LARLMKADTISKKRK
+717 
-732 ESGDVRT
+732 
-739 DKEVRKD
+739 
-746 NAINRKEIDKERQHL
+746 
-761 KQSKTKKGTEARRRV
+761 
-776 DKKMDDFRRELR
+776 
-788 SSDKPAEA
+788 
-796 PPTREKVKV
+796 
-805 QVGTKVDKP
+805 
-814 ADAPKTG
+814 
-821 RNKPTAEKRADR
+821 
-833 KSYEAQQRRN
+833 
-843 QKGLTE
+843 
-849 KTEEIRYCPKCK
+849 
-861 KPETRS
+861 
-867 DCRYG
+867 
-872 VDYWDANAKAI
+872 
-883 VAEKKDACYH
+883 
-893 KVKSRYSVWPSA
+893 
-905 YASGAL
+905 
-911 VKCRKVGAKNWGNK
+911 
-925 TKKEGYEFS
+925 
-934 DWRDDF
+934 
-940 KPTEIQSFD
+940 
-949 IVKAEPLV
+949 
-957 DVNSITEPVQL
+957 
-968 ATEDYQRL
+968 
-976 QSTGNVFCIMLTW
+976 
-989 RGQPY
+989 
-994 KVQLFFPGGSRPSRE
+994 
-1009 EVKGEVDKLY
+1009 
-1019 PGAVISH
+1019 
-1026 YYPAPTDP
+1026 
-1034 TQPIVVI
+1034 
-1041 QR
+1041 

>member
-193 PKKHRDA
+193 PKKHKAA

-208 LAIGNENPN
+208 LAIGNDNPN

-227 GPKMMG
+227 GPKMIG
-233 EATSRPKS
+233 
-241 TQRAKLS
+241 
-248 KADAHKRQAKLDR
+248 
-261 ISAAKERSG
+261 
-270 EVKSSKPTETP
+270 
-281 APKRE
+281 
-286 KREKVDPRLERAGDQ
+286 
-301 IIRQLRSEGK
+301 
-311 YSDSETYVKG
+311 
-321 TAPVRATYGGKTDSF
+321 
-336 TKETYKKKSKKLNE
+336 E

-372 GLMKRIAE
+372 GLMKKIAE

-447 EEVEQIQEKPGDGY
+447 EEVEQIDEVLGTAGKLAVRQGIKVAGKRGGRAVQGGLKSGKTATKSALQQKQAGKGEKIGKVVGAVAGGMAGGAAGGGVAS
-461 LGPTMKVGGSE
+461 LATGVAGGEVGQRVGGAIGKKIDKMSAKKPQKK
-472 VGVPNPIRIAKDAAD
+472 VVVNPQVME
-487 NTNRANQRKVDAV
+487 T
-500 KAHGGT
+500 T
-506 ASMPPYKLHNKQT
+506 
-519 SKASQT
+519 
-525 LFGMQKQSYEPQGE
+525 E

-544 GDDKVT
+544 GDNKVT

-678 PERKGKAKIVTEGKE
+678 PERKGKAKIVTEGQGETAKPRTKNLQRPTGKQPKASYRDQMRAKQRQERLERQKSVDSSTQRGPTASKE
-693 DKARRS
+693 
-699 ELAKKHGID
+699 AKK
-708 MTKPGSRAK
+708 AEE
-717 LARLMKADTISKKRK
+717 KRK
-732 ESGDVRT
+732 QNDPRT
-739 DKEVRKD
+739 SRL
-746 NAINRKEIDKERQHL
+746 R
-761 KQSKTKKGTEARRRV
+761 GTI
-776 DKKMDDFRRELR
+776 
-788 SSDKPAEA
+788 
-796 PPTREKVKV
+796 
-805 QVGTKVDKP
+805 
-814 ADAPKTG
+814 
-821 RNKPTAEKRADR
+821 ADR
-833 KSYEAQQRRN
+833 MAQGA
-843 QKGLTE
+843 KEHGLTE

-872 VDYWDANAKAI
+872 VDYWDANSKAI

-949 IVKAEPLV
+949 IIKAEPLV

-976 QSTGNVFCIMLTW
+976 QSTGNVFCIMLT
-989 RGQPY
+989 
-994 KVQLFFPGGSRPSRE
+994 
-1009 EVKGEVDKLY
+1009 
-1019 PGAVISH
+1019 
-1026 YYPAPTDP
+1026 
-1034 TQPIVVI
+1034 
-1041 QR
+1041 

>member
-88 KEGKI
+88 KEAKCDCDCGKVP
-93 GKECSCCGDTI
+93 CV
-104 TEDGCGCGPEC
+104 EC
-115 GHCGGKGKV
+115 GTDHHKK
-124 EESLKE
+124 ELKE

-145 CKKIPKGYRVGKDGM
+145 CKKIPKGHRVGKDGM

-183 SEGIMPEPID
+183 SEGVMPEPID
-193 PKKHRDA
+193 PKKHKDA

-233 EATSRPKS
+233 
-241 TQRAKLS
+241 
-248 KADAHKRQAKLDR
+248 
-261 ISAAKERSG
+261 
-270 EVKSSKPTETP
+270 
-281 APKRE
+281 
-286 KREKVDPRLERAGDQ
+286 
-301 IIRQLRSEGK
+301 EGK

-372 GLMKRIAE
+372 GLMKKIAE

-447 EEVEQIQEKPGDGY
+447 EE
-461 LGPTMKVGGSE
+461 T
-472 VGVPNPIRIAKDAAD
+472 
-487 NTNRANQRKVDAV
+487 
-500 KAHGGT
+500 
-506 ASMPPYKLHNKQT
+506 
-519 SKASQT
+519 
-525 LFGMQKQSYEPQGE
+525 E

-576 TARRRAKG
+576 TSRRRAKG
-584 QGILDN
+584 KGILDN

-678 PERKGKAKIVTEGKE
+678 PERKGKAKIVTEGQGETAKPRTKNLQRPTGKQPKASYRDQMRAKQRQERLERQKGVDSSTQRGPTASKEAKKAEEKRKQNDPRASRLRGTIADRMAQGAKEHGLGEGNIVAEGKE

-699 ELAKKHGID
+699 ELAKKHGLD

-746 NAINRKEIDKERQHL
+746 NAINRKEIDKERQAL

-776 DKKMDDFRRELR
+776 DKKMDDFRKELR

-796 PPTREKVKV
+796 PPTRQKVNVK
-805 QVGTKVDKP
+805 VGTKVDKP
-814 ADAPKTG
+814 ADGPKTG

-843 QKGLTE
+843 QKELTE

-872 VDYWDANAKAI
+872 VDYWDANSKAI

-976 QSTGNVFCIMLTW
+976 QSTGNVFCIMLMW